1 VVRHHEAEHR
11 IPQELEALVRLV
23 ARVLRAPRPV
33 RERRGEVGLVG
44 ERRAEPSVERR
55 EPGDGK
61 QL

>member
-1 VVRHHEAEHR
+1 VG
-11 IPQELEALVRLV
+11 
-23 ARVLRAPRPV
+23 
-33 RERRGEVGLVG
+33 ERRGEVGLVG

>member
-1 VVRHHEAEHR
+1 VRHDEAEHG
-11 IPQELEALVRLV
+11 ITEELEPLVRRAPV
-23 ARVLRAPRPV
+23 VLRAPRPV

>member
-1 VVRHHEAEHR
+1 VIGHDEPEHGVA
-11 IPQELEALVRLV
+11 QELEALVGLV
-23 ARVLRAPRPV
+23 SRVLRAPRPV
-33 RERRGEVGLVG
+33 RERRGEVGLVS